1 MMTPSGFWITML
13 ENVYTNLIRFYPP
26 SFKDEF
32 SEEMQSVFAERANRA
47 ARHGFLSLLHLT
59 LEEIF
64 FLPPLLIKAHWYQW
78 QKIRSS
84 KGISG
89 EFAGDIISTANL
101 HRQDGRDSW
110 IQAFLEVSL
119 FITLA
124 VILILQ
130 TYLPIPGSG
139 TGWAR
144 AVGFTG
150 TAILILAAPIFLIGL
165 LRGLPRWAL
174 PSAGILLGYGILMGW
189 IYQLLLPFA
198 VIAGFAIPLIIAAYR
213 TSLHTR
219 SLPSHWQRLWASLR
233 TDWPQLSFG
242 LYGATPLLIILAYGD
257 AVLNNRTLF
266 IAVSVF
272 SMLTGA
278 FVFTRSRKPATQL
291 LALVGGLTLSLWPA
305 LLDQAFFN
313 GGLWVWMA
321 KTATWSGALGW
332 MLALWGCSL
341 ALLCAPL
348 LIRAA
353 KPR

>member
-1 MMTPSGFWITML
+1 MKPSGFWITML
-13 ENVYTNLIRFYPP
+13 ENVFTILIRFYP
-26 SFKDEF
+26 SRFKDEF
-32 SEEMQSVFAERANRA
+32 SEEMRSVFAERANRA

-78 QKIRSS
+78 QKMRSS

-89 EFAGDIISTANL
+89 ESSGDIISTANL
-101 HRQDGRDSW
+101 HLPDGRDSW
-110 IQAFLEVSL
+110 PLAFLEVSL
-119 FITLA
+119 FISLA

-150 TAILILAAPIFLIGL
+150 TALLILAAPIFLIGL

-174 PSAGILLGYGILMGW
+174 PSAGILAGYGILMGW
-189 IYQLLLPFA
+189 IYQLLFIIA
-198 VIAGFAIPLIIAAYR
+198 VIVIILFLFIVAAYR
-213 TSLHTR
+213 TNFQTR
-219 SLPSHWQRLWASLR
+219 SLPPYWQRLCASPR

-242 LYGATPLLIILAYGD
+242 MYGATPLLIILAYGD
-257 AVLNNRTLF
+257 GVLNNRTLF
-266 IAVSVF
+266 LAVSVF

-291 LALVGGLTLSLWPA
+291 LALAGGNDLIA
-305 LLDQAFFN
+305 LA
-313 GGLWVWMA
+313 GLA
-321 KTATWSGALGW
+321 GPGIL
-332 MLALWGCSL
+332 
-341 ALLCAPL
+341 
-348 LIRAA
+348 
-353 KPR
+353 